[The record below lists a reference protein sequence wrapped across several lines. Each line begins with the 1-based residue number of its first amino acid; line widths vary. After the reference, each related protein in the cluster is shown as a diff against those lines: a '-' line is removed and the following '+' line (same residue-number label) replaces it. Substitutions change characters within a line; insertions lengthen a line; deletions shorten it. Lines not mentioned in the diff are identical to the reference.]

1 MAHKS
6 KALPSSDAPKACSG
20 VTSIIKGCYHSHLHW
35 KMGLQFIS
43 EIKKG
48 GDESAIPAEI
58 LARDP
63 RARSIYGAVLQ
74 SRAGSHKPGK
84 DIFKSNHFLPKCPHK
99 KKKKIA
105 QQIPEHCGR
114 KAQPCA
120 HNIFGNPAHL
130 LFTLSATEATER
142 KITQCTLYG
151 SVLGVLSVI

>member
-48 GDESAIPAEI
+48 GDESATPAEI

-99 KKKKIA
+99 TPA

-120 HNIFGNPAHL
+120 HNIFGNAAQL
-130 LFTLSATEATER
+130 LFTLSAMEATEM
-142 KITQCTLYG
+142 KITQGTLYW
-151 SVLGVLSVI
+151 SVLGVLSGI

>member
-43 EIKKG
+43 RIKKG
-48 GDESAIPAEI
+48 GDESATPAEI

-63 RARSIYGAVLQ
+63 RARRIYGAVLQ

-84 DIFKSNHFLPKCPHK
+84 DIFKSNHFLLKCPHK
-99 KKKKIA
+99 KPA

-114 KAQPCA
+114 KVQPCA
-120 HNIFGNPAHL
+120 HKIFGNTAHV
-130 LFTLSATEATER
+130 LFTLSAMEATER
-142 KITQCTLYG
+142 KITQCTLY
-151 SVLGVLSVI
+151 